1 MTLRNRVR
9 VRSVRRED
17 DIDGSKWQN
26 QAVGV
31 EVNSVARPQ
40 RRKML
45 SMRKVNYLRQSTL

>member
-31 EVNSVARPQ
+31 EVNSIARPQ